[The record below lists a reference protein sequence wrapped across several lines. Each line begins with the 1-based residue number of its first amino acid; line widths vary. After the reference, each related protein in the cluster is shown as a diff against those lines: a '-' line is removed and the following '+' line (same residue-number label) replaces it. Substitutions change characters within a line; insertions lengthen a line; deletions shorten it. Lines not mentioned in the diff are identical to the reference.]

1 MRLFTSTRKE
11 LVQAQ
16 TERKAREKAEL
27 ELAMQMR
34 RIDKAT
40 RLPEEAEWQP
50 HENGFVYSL
59 AEIDRKIAL
68 QDRFS
73 RPIDSQK
80 AAA

>member
-16 TERKAREKAEL
+16 TERKAGEKAEL
-27 ELAMQMR
+27 EQAMQMR
-34 RIDKAT
+34 RIDKVT
-40 RLPEEAEWQP
+40 RLPEEPEWQP
-50 HENGFVYSL
+50 HENGFVCSL

-73 RPIDSQK
+73 RPTEPQK
-80 AAA
+80 TAA